1 MRKLLFIAA
10 AVTTVGLAAPAAA
23 QVYGYADPG
32 GVGVRVGPL
41 GAGIGSDPYY
51 RHHGRYAYGYGDC
64 RTIRE
69 RMVTPSG
76 RVIFQE
82 RRICD

>member
-1 MRKLLFIAA
+1 MRKLLLIAA
-10 AVTTVGLAAPAAA
+10 LATVGLAAPAAA

-41 GAGIGSDPYY
+41 GVGVGSDPYWRP
-51 RHHGRYAYGYGDC
+51 RHYSYGYGDC
-64 RTIRE
+64 RLIRE
-69 RMVTPSG
+69 RIVTPSG

>member
-1 MRKLLFIAA
+1 MRRLLLITALA
-10 AVTTVGLAAPAAA
+10 TVGLTAPAAA

-41 GAGIGSDPYY
+41 GAGIGSDPYW
-51 RHHGRYAYGYGDC
+51 RHRHYSYGYGEC
-64 RTIRE
+64 QLIRE
-69 RMVTPSG
+69 RIITPSG
-76 RVIFQE
+76 RVIFQT